1 MEVEKSTEKE
11 QRAQSSSSA
20 VQEQL
25 CAPPRTFD
33 EESDNNSQIVVQEAQ
48 MDEEEEASSLYANER
63 AKWLRKEREMKR
75 KIERVQKTVDRY
87 KSELEKVK
95 EDCNFADMSYIRQQA
110 KQKDT
115 SAVFLWNQIINF
127 RRKKPTWS
135 EDVVRHCIILR
146 HLSTKA
152 YEHARKEGLLKLPGR
167 TTLQEFLG
175 GMSGEAGFNSL
186 IKLRLKAE
194 IEKLTSPAS
203 RHCSLIMDEM
213 RIKPK
218 LQYNKQQDC
227 FVGHADVGEVN
238 DPANEPLLANS
249 LLCFLING
257 LSTSYR
263 IPVSYFFTKNLSG
276 SQLSQL
282 VRSVIKNVEESGF
295 KVDRLV
301 ADKHKINVSAMRDL
315 CGGFLTYRIEHPVYP
330 DRPLFLS
337 FDCCHVLK
345 NVRSQFL
352 EREIG
357 PDGEI
362 SSRYLK
368 IYDLQKE
375 LIVKP
380 VRKLTRKH
388 VFPNNIEKMNVK
400 RALEI
405 FSPSVTAALEFL
417 RGQAGHSCDYS
428 FAAAGPTITF
438 MKNIYRW
445 FILHD
450 TSNTAQYIHQNNPDV
465 RHYDDSDDSRLEW
478 LELTFPMYVEELKNR
493 SPSAHNFLTAETYE
507 ALLLTTYSTVACV
520 RHLLAKEKF
529 CFVLTRKFNSDP
541 IESLFGTLRRSLGSN
556 DQLDVRSAMSGLEK
570 LLKTGIVAVPECSNI
585 LHEQELVQSKAL
597 PAAVRTRKEQSILPS
612 AAIHILER
620 FNVQT
625 VPTSLPTLQVTATVY
640 MGGYIARVVRE
651 HMECYNCGE
660 LTSKVPSSQP
670 LQQLT
675 KNQDRG
681 GLLDPSDELL
691 YVLETLRMFINSAL
705 TETPNLR
712 RPLASLLNVAVPALI
727 HSALLRC
734 TMGDDQHRQKLVE
747 LVCSRFMKPLLSNYA
762 SAVTDKSDVCKN
774 FARKPLSR
782 KYLKL

>member
-1 MEVEKSTEKE
+1 MAYCCVPNCKSDGKHKIAGVSFHEIPAESTLREAWIRAIDRPDWTPNVSSNYSRVCSKHFKDEDFTNGQRRRLKKGIVPALFPERSSKVLRAPAAESTIEHIGHSESELTQSKEMNNSASVPETPMELERSTEKE
-11 QRAQSSSSA
+11 QRAQSSSIA

-25 CAPPRTFD
+25 CAPPRAFD
-33 EESDNNSQIVVQEAQ
+33 EEADNNSDIVVQEAQ
-48 MDEEEEASSLYANER
+48 MDEEEESCSLYANEK

-75 KIERVQKTVDRY
+75 KIDRLQNTVDRY

-152 YEHARKEGLLKLPGR
+152 YEHARKERLLKLPSR

-175 GMSGEAGFNSL
+175 GTSGEAGFNSL

-194 IEKLTSPAS
+194 SEKLTSPAS

-227 FVGHADVGEVN
+227 FVGHAAVGEAD

-263 IPVSYFFTKNLSG
+263 ITVSYFFTKSLSG

-301 ADKHKINVSAMRDL
+301 ADNHKINVSAMTDL
-315 CGGFLTYRIEHPVYP
+315 CGGFLTYRIEHPIDP
-330 DRPLFLS
+330 DRLLFLS

-368 IYDLQKE
+368 KIYDLQKE
-375 LIVKP
+375 MIVKP

-405 FSPSVTAALEFL
+405 FSPSVTAALEF
-417 RGQAGHSCDYS
+417 
-428 FAAAGPTITF
+428 
-438 MKNIYRW
+438 
-445 FILHD
+445 
-450 TSNTAQYIHQNNPDV
+450 
-465 RHYDDSDDSRLEW
+465 
-478 LELTFPMYVEELKNR
+478 
-493 SPSAHNFLTAETYE
+493 
-507 ALLLTTYSTVACV
+507 
-520 RHLLAKEKF
+520 
-529 CFVLTRKFNSDP
+529 
-541 IESLFGTLRRSLGSN
+541 
-556 DQLDVRSAMSGLEK
+556 
-570 LLKTGIVAVPECSNI
+570 
-585 LHEQELVQSKAL
+585 
-597 PAAVRTRKEQSILPS
+597 
-612 AAIHILER
+612 
-620 FNVQT
+620 
-625 VPTSLPTLQVTATVY
+625 
-640 MGGYIARVVRE
+640 
-651 HMECYNCGE
+651 
-660 LTSKVPSSQP
+660 
-670 LQQLT
+670 
-675 KNQDRG
+675 
-681 GLLDPSDELL
+681 
-691 YVLETLRMFINSAL
+691 
-705 TETPNLR
+705 
-712 RPLASLLNVAVPALI
+712 
-727 HSALLRC
+727 
-734 TMGDDQHRQKLVE
+734 
-747 LVCSRFMKPLLSNYA
+747 
-762 SAVTDKSDVCKN
+762 
-774 FARKPLSR
+774 
-782 KYLKL
+782 